1 MPVKRGYIEMRVN
14 RSTVPKG
21 NRIHESFGSRLFDVI
36 NIILLLLL
44 AFSTLYPFWDTL
56 VVSVSSLKSYLGT
69 SIHLWPSEFSFE
81 GYSFV
86 FGNKELWTSYAN
98 TIFVTVVGTAI
109 NMIITIMTAYVLSK
123 TELRGHRIIT
133 FLAVFTMMFSGGII
147 PTYMIVKATGLTNSL
162 WSMIL
167 PSAINTSSL
176 IILRNFFMDIPKSLE
191 EAAMLDGCTEVGV
204 LFRVV
209 IPNAKASITTIAL
222 MYAVDHW
229 NDFYNAVL
237 YISDRRKWPLQLF
250 LRSML
255 FESDAAYSSGGTS
268 LFLLGQPMKMAA
280 VMLSIIPII
289 CMYPFFQKHFS
300 KGVMVGA
307 VKG

>member
-1 MPVKRGYIEMRVN
+1 MNSNKCRMPRR
-14 RSTVPKG
+14 
-21 NRIHESFGSRLFDVI
+21 NRIREGFASRLFDAV
-36 NIILLLLL
+36 NVFLLLLL

-56 VVSVSSLKSYLGT
+56 IVSVSSLKSYLST

-81 GYSFV
+81 GYSYV
-86 FGNKELWTSYAN
+86 FSNMELWSSYGN
-98 TIFVTVVGTAI
+98 TLFITLVGTLI
-109 NMIITIMTAYVLSK
+109 NMVITIMTAYVLSK
-123 TELRGHRIIT
+123 PMLRGHRILN

-147 PTYMIVKATGLTNSL
+147 PSYMIVKATGLMNSL
-162 WSMIL
+162 WAMII
-167 PSAINTSSL
+167 PTAINTSSL
-176 IILRNFFMDIPKSLE
+176 IILRNFFMDIPAALE
-191 EAAMLDGCTEVGV
+191 EAAMLDGCNEVGV

-209 IPNAKASITTIAL
+209 IPNAKAAITTIAL

-229 NDFYNAVL
+229 NDFYNAIM
-237 YISDRRKWPLQLF
+237 YITNRKRWPLQLF

-255 FESDAAYSSGGTS
+255 FETEAAYSSGGQS

-300 KGVMVGA
+300 KGMMVGA

>member
-1 MPVKRGYIEMRVN
+1 MKLKKIV
-14 RSTVPKG
+14 TPKS
-21 NRIHESFGSRLFDVI
+21 NRIHEGFGSRLFDVV
-36 NIILLLLL
+36 NIFLLVLL

-56 VVSVSSLKSYLGT
+56 VVSVSSLKSYLST

-86 FGNKELWTSYAN
+86 FSNIELWTSYAN
-98 TIFVTVVGTAI
+98 TIFITVVGTTV

-123 TELRGHRIIT
+123 PYLRGHRILT
-133 FLAVFTMMFSGGII
+133 FMAVFTMMFSGGVI
-147 PTYMIVKATGLTNSL
+147 PTYMIVKEVGLMNSL

-167 PSAINTSSL
+167 PTAINTSSL
-176 IILRNFFMDIPKSLE
+176 IILRNFFMGIPQALE

-209 IPNAKASITTIAL
+209 IPNAKAPITTIAL

-229 NDFYNAVL
+229 NDFYNAIL
-237 YISDRRKWPLQLF
+237 YISDRKKWPLQLF

-255 FESDAAYSSGGTS
+255 FETEAAYSSGGQNM
-268 LFLLGQPMKMAA
+268 FLLGQPMKMAA

-289 CMYPFFQKHFS
+289 CMYPFFQKQFS

>member
-1 MPVKRGYIEMRVN
+1 MAHTNTK
-14 RSTVPKG
+14 TDPK
-21 NRIHESFGSRLFDVI
+21 NKIRQSLGSRVFDVV
-36 NIILLLLL
+36 NVTLLVLL

-56 VVSVSSLKSYLGT
+56 VVSVSSLRSYLST
-69 SIHLWPSEFSFE
+69 NIHLWPSEWSFE
-81 GYSFV
+81 GYAYML
-86 FGNKELWTSYAN
+86 GNAELWSSYAN
-98 TIFVTVVGTAI
+98 TIFITVVGTLL
-109 NMIITIMTAYVLSK
+109 NMVITIMTAYVLSK
-123 TELRGHRIIT
+123 KELKGHRVLT

-147 PTYMIVKATGLTNSL
+147 PTYMIVKDVGLMNSL

-167 PSAINTSSL
+167 PTAINTSSM
-176 IILRNFFMDIPKSLE
+176 IILRNFFMDMPKALE

-209 IPNAKASITTIAL
+209 IPNSKASIMTVAL
-222 MYAVDHW
+222 LYAVDHW
-229 NDFYNAVL
+229 NDFFNAIL
-237 YISDRRKWPLQLF
+237 YITDRPKWPLQLF

-255 FESDAAYSSGGTS
+255 FETEAAYSSGGQS

-280 VMLSIIPII
+280 VMMSIIPIM
-289 CMYPFFQKHFS
+289 CMYPFFQKYFS